1 MSRIGKQSITIP
13 TGVTVEQNGTSVLV
27 RGPKGELTV
36 TFPHKSIEIVLKN
49 KNTEVAIP
57 EPAIENNPMSAFWG
71 LSRALL
77 ANAIRGVFEGFQKRF
92 TIVGV
97 GYRAEMKGNDL
108 ILHLGFSHDI
118 TVTPPEGISVQ
129 VEKNTLIVSGIDKQ
143 MVGEV
148 SANIRAFRKPEPYKG
163 KGIRY
168 EDEHVRRK
176 EGKRAATVA

>member
-1 MSRIGKQSITIP
+1 MSRIGKQPINIP
-13 TGVTVEQNGTSVLV
+13 KGVTVKQNGTSVLV

-36 TFPHKSIEIVLKN
+36 TLPHKSIEIVLKN
-49 KNTEVAIP
+49 KDTLVSIP
-57 EPAIENNPMSAFWG
+57 EPTMEGGQMSAFWG

-77 ANAIRGVFEGFQKRF
+77 ANAILGVAEGFLKRL

-97 GYRAEMKGNDL
+97 GYRAEIKGNDL

-118 TVTPPEGISVQ
+118 TVTPPEGISIQ
-129 VEKNTLIVSGIDKQ
+129 VEKNTIIVSGIDKQ
-143 MVGEV
+143 MVGET
-148 SANIRAFRKPEPYKG
+148 SASIRAFRKPEPYKG

-168 EDEHVRRK
+168 ENEHVRRK